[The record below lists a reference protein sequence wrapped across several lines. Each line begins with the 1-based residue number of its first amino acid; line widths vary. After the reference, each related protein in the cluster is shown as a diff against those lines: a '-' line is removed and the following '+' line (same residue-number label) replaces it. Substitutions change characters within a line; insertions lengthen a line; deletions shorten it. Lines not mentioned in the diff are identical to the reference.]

1 MSAFFITATGTEIGK
16 TYIAASMIRA
26 WRASGI
32 AARAVKP
39 VASGYDPAK
48 PDESDAAALL
58 ATMGEPVSDATVARI
73 CPWRFAAPLS
83 PDMAAARE
91 GRAIDFDELIAF
103 CRREIA
109 QAKAPLLIEGVGGA
123 MVPLDDRHTVRDWIA
138 ELDIP
143 AIVVAGAYLG
153 TISHTLCTIEALRAR
168 DIPVAAI
175 IINPI
180 VPSSVPVEETRAA
193 IARHLADSVIPVVVC
208 EAKNWL
214 GWAITPDGDR
224 SAPA

>member
-153 TISHTLCTIEALRAR
+153 TISHTLCAIEALRAR
-168 DIPVAAI
+168 AIPVAAI

-180 VPSSVPVEETRAA
+180 TPGPAPLEETRAA
-193 IARHLADSVIPVVVC
+193 IARQLADPATPLVIHGA
-208 EAKNWL
+208 ENWL
-214 GWAITPDGDR
+214 G
-224 SAPA
+224 